1 MVLYRGFIFFPIF
14 IHVLVSLVHFIHV
27 LVLLVHV
34 LLLLIHC
41 IVDIWLLFS
50 MIDIIPMG
58 INLYVIPMIPLC
70 GNP

>member
-34 LLLLIHC
+34 
-41 IVDIWLLFS
+41 WLSLD
-50 MIDIIPMG
+50 MIGMFPYSPIMV
-58 INLYVIPMIPLC
+58 LSLC
-70 GNP
+70 YGDYSTLS